1 MAAAW
6 SASPTAMVLTASP
19 CSRRTE
25 RSWYG
30 PPTATPRSR
39 TKPTSLLRTGY
50 RRGREA
56 LALFRFKFLDPQRLV
71 DPVICGTDVFCAGRQ
86 VVAFDVGFFAVHQ
99 VQVGHGVVVVGAKLN
114 GLVEAPCLPRS
125 PAYSWLSVRRRP
137 YSAPDLLG
145 QEVVPAACRARR
157 GPPCAARSTWSNR
170 SRRQNSRVRN
180 HRDPGRKPCG
190 NTSWSR
196 RTFSCSGTGTQYPS
210 HYSLSAS
217 VPHRR
222 RGRADI
228 PQWPPPHDECFLECR
243 PRERTA
249 TCRSLLGR
257 DAL

>member
-39 TKPTSLLRTGY
+39 TKPTSLLRTGC

-114 GLVEAPCLPRS
+114 GLVEAVHAFLDHRHILGFQF
-125 PAYSWLSVRRRP
+125 AADLILLRISWVKKLFRP
-137 YSAPDLLG
+137 HAEHGAGLHARLVALG
-145 QEVVPAACRARR
+145 PID
-157 GPPCAARSTWSNR
+157 
-170 SRRQNSRVRN
+170 
-180 HRDPGRKPCG
+180 H
-190 NTSWSR
+190 
-196 RTFSCSGTGTQYPS
+196 
-210 HYSLSAS
+210 
-217 VPHRR
+217 
-222 RGRADI
+222 ADGI
-228 PQWPPPHDECFLECR
+228 VGLDR
-243 PRERTA
+243 
-249 TCRSLLGR
+249 
-257 DAL
+257 